1 MTKLIELENVVP
13 TKQELSLVRDIEHR
27 FTHAL
32 FWKQAA
38 GEDKIEVIASR
49 RMVNWF
55 ALSHRKLESSL
66 GDDHCEIHT
75 LGWIEKQVK
84 TLENRLEMH
93 GVEKFMEVE
102 QKAGRLVFTEFGK
115 W

>member
-1 MTKLIELENVVP
+1 
-13 TKQELSLVRDIEHR
+13 
-27 FTHAL
+27 
-32 FWKQAA
+32 
-38 GEDKIEVIASR
+38 
-49 RMVNWF
+49 MVNWF

-93 GVEKFMEVE
+93 GVEKIHR
-102 QKAGRLVFTEFGK
+102 GRAESWQIGIH
-115 W
+115 

>member
-38 GEDKIEVIASR
+38 GEGKIEVIASR
-49 RMVNWF
+49 RHGQLVCF
-55 ALSHRKLESSL
+55 VTQETREQL
-66 GDDHCEIHT
+66 G
-75 LGWIEKQVK
+75 
-84 TLENRLEMH
+84 
-93 GVEKFMEVE
+93 
-102 QKAGRLVFTEFGK
+102 
-115 W
+115 